1 MNTFILNPNDT
12 IVMSDSIIVKA
23 MRMSSTCQTC
33 INETANNWA
42 DVEIARQISCTL
54 ITIVAICVAGYIL
67 VKLIEIISKYCSE
80 ERKKKRDEEESSRKQ
95 KANLQDKL
103 LSFIEKNTLRE
114 EYKKEEDKKEK
125 DKKEK
130 DKMIKVQKGIALG
143 ESLYYIDVL
152 KALIEKKE
160 IPNYSQKQS
169 IDENKE
175 PQQN

>member
-1 MNTFILNPNDT
+1 MNTFILSPNDT
-12 IVMSDSIIVKA
+12 IVMSDSMIVKA

-33 INETANNWA
+33 INEMANNWA

-125 DKKEK
+125 DK
-130 DKMIKVQKGIALG
+130 MIKVQKGIDSG
-143 ESLYYIDVL
+143 ESRYYIDVL

-160 IPNYSQKQS
+160 IPNYSQEQPT
-169 IDENKE
+169 DENKE
-175 PQQN
+175 SQQN